1 MTRTTGTSTWLD
13 LSITDTEAA
22 KAFYSGL
29 FGWEFEDLGESM
41 NHYHLIRNDGALVGG
56 LMNVSGM
63 TCPAGDPLPPEW
75 SVYLAVDDADART
88 AKATEAGG
96 TVIVPPD
103 AISDA
108 GRMSVVLDA
117 TGAPIGLWQ
126 AGTLEG
132 YEFTGT
138 PGSPVWF
145 ELMTHRYDE
154 AAAFYTEVFDA
165 QLVPMAEEMS
175 GPDFRYAT
183 NGAGESASWGLCDAT
198 RMMPEDATGWRIYL
212 GVDSSA
218 AAIARVE
225 ELGGSVLDGPM
236 PSPFGTVAT
245 IADPEGATFQIS
257 AMAEAVPEG

>member
-1 MTRTTGTSTWLD
+1 MTRSTGTSTWLD

-75 SVYLAVDDADART
+75 SVYLAVDDADTRT

-145 ELMTHRYDE
+145 ELMTHWYDE